1 MKILPMDIQ
10 RQSFRSRLRG
20 FDSEEVR
27 AYLAIV
33 AEEVASLQGERDK
46 LDQEVQNLKGLLD
59 EHRQREVILK
69 NTLLT
74 AQRVS
79 EEIKENARKQAESVV
94 KEAEMQGDR
103 LLELAQ
109 NRAHEVERSILDLR
123 ALALARCA
131 PTSARSSR
139 ASASSST
146 SGGGRGGGQPPLPE
160 AARGGLTHS
169 SSPPSLPDLRE
180 TDGGVILRVRVQP
193 RSAADALAG
202 SARARWSCG

>member
-10 RQSFRSRLRG
+10 RQSFRQKLRG
-20 FDSEEVR
+20 FDPEEVR

-33 AEEVASLQGERDK
+33 AEEVAALQGDRDR

-79 EEIKENARKQAESVV
+79 EEIKENARKQAENVV

-109 NRAHEVERSILDLR
+109 DRAHEVERSILDLR
-123 ALALARCA
+123 GW
-131 PTSARSSR
+131 RSSLRTDIR
-139 ASASSST
+139 AFVARIT
-146 SGGGRGGGQPPLPE
+146 QLLDLQEE
-160 AARGGLTHS
+160 AEVE
-169 SSPPSLPDLRE
+169 DNLRFLKRRE
-180 TDGGVILRVRVQP
+180 E
-193 RSAADALAG
+193 A
-202 SARARWSCG
+202 